1 MKKIFA
7 SVAVAAFAVLGMS
20 SAHAADPATVAL
32 SGGSAVYGL
41 DPATITATAS
51 VPGMVEFSA
60 AGKAIA
66 GCDAV
71 PTTTVSPYI
80 AKCAWSP
87 LASGAT
93 ALTAVLTPTDTTIA
107 KANSATLNVKVG
119 VPVQGVISPIH
130 IYSDTVLASGP
141 TGVMYSKGGVTC
153 AVTSQYILG
162 QTIVFRVYANNAD
175 QGGAVMD
182 TTNTAE
188 AYIEVSGWP
197 TKIPLTYGN
206 HSGVAFWTGVLA
218 TGTGNGKYSTLGLI
232 NYKITMVAK
241 DSSTM
246 KVLSTK
252 LVAKV
257 VNGVRQVDPST
268 GRTIYD
274 RVSYYRTVPVSPAL
288 KGATGTWSSNFTAN
302 SQLTLYAVPT
312 A

>member
-1 MKKIFA
+1 MKKVFA

-20 SAHAADPATVAL
+20 SAQAADPATLAL
-32 SGGSAVYGL
+32 SGGSGVYGL
-41 DPATITATAS
+41 DPAVITGTAS
-51 VPGMVEFSA
+51 VPGTVAFSA
-60 AGKAIA
+60 AGKVIV
-66 GCDAV
+66 GCEAV
-71 PTTTVSPYI
+71 PTTTVSPFV
-80 AKCAWSP
+80 AKCAWVP
-87 LASGAT
+87 AAAGPA
-93 ALTAVLTPTDTTIA
+93 ALTGVLTPTDATIA

-153 AVTSQYILG
+153 AISSQFILG

-182 TTNTAE
+182 SSNTAQ

-218 TGTGNGKYSTLGLI
+218 TGTGNGKYGTLGLI
-232 NYKITMVAK
+232 NYKITMIAK
-241 DSSTM
+241 DSDTM

-257 VNGVRQVDPST
+257 VNGVRQVDPAT

-274 RVSYYRTVPVSPAL
+274 RVSYYRSVPVTPVL

>member
-1 MKKIFA
+1 MKKVFA
-7 SVAVAAFAVLGMS
+7 SVAIAAIASLGVT
-20 SAHAADPATVAL
+20 SAHAADPATLSL

-41 DPATITATAS
+41 DPAIITATAS
-51 VPGMVEFSA
+51 VPGQVAFSA
-60 AGKAIA
+60 AGKGIG
-66 GCDAV
+66 GCEAV
-71 PTTTVSPYI
+71 PTTTVSPFV

-87 LASGAT
+87 LAAGAT

-197 TKIPLTYGN
+197 TKVPLTYGN

-241 DSSTM
+241 DSTTM

-268 GRTIYD
+268 GRTVYD

-288 KGATGTWSSNFTAN
+288 KGAKGTWSSNFTSN